1 MANLIKQKYLEGIDS
16 SKFKIEQ
23 GGAIKAVNASG
34 TLVDVFKF
42 DTAQNIVKIYNDKQV
57 ADTDFVNGL
66 INQEITNR
74 NDAISQAISDLINGA
89 PAALDTLREISD
101 ALAEDQTAL
110 DGLLE
115 SLTEYVK
122 LDGSRAFTDDL
133 PMGNNKI
140 TGLANGQLFDE
151 AVNKGQLDS
160 GVQEAKDYTD
170 NLEDRSMLLNGSQAM
185 LENLPMGSKKI
196 TGLANGQMFDEAV
209 NKGQLDSGVQEAKD
223 YTDNL
228 EDRVMLLNGS
238 QAMLENLP
246 MGSKKITGLANGQM
260 FDEAINKG
268 QLDSGVQEAKDYTD
282 NLEDRVMLLNG
293 SQAMTENLPMG
304 SKKITGLANGQ
315 MFDEAVNKGQ
325 LDSVEQGLQSQI
337 TTEKDRVDAIL
348 SMSQADKDSFVEI
361 VDLINSIDTGNSDAL
376 AGHLVDAE
384 DAHDASAIS
393 VVPAGNLA
401 ATQVQ
406 GALEELQVHID
417 TVEQS
422 VTNLDAYAQEVRS
435 DLDAEIADRGA
446 ADVVL
451 QGNIDTEV
459 AALEAEDLTLV
470 KLDGSRVMTGNFDIG
485 GFNAITSKILVD
497 GEGENTSGTNII
509 STVKFG
515 TEALAETN
523 AVGPRPFLFLK
534 GEDVDPTV
542 GYYGSS
548 PDEFGVNQVLY
559 QQATFLPN
567 FIDVRAPNY
576 TIENKWGT
584 LNLNAGN
591 GSEISIGSNGNSVI
605 SKFFGAITEF
615 HTEIKSL
622 TVQGFT
628 QYSTDYD
635 YAAGTSTSQ
644 LRIGM
649 DLDTGLI
656 PVIDLG
662 AKTKI
667 NGETGII
674 TNKVLLQDEN
684 GVAIVPVA
692 AEEAVNKA
700 YVDSQISEA
709 KDFAKQ
715 TFEIDVASELQY
727 VILSQQAVE
736 NSLVVFVNRL
746 ALHQGIDY
754 TVSVYFDPAS
764 YEAAPQTKITWMGD
778 FAVGGV
784 EAIEEGDVINVTY
797 MY

>member
-23 GGAIKAVNASG
+23 GGAIKAENSSG

-66 INQEITNR
+66 INDEITNR
-74 NDAISQAISDLINGA
+74 NAAISQAISDLINGA

-110 DGLLE
+110 DGLLQD
-115 SLTEYVK
+115 LTTYVK
-122 LDGSRAFTDDL
+122 LDGSRAFINNL
-133 PMGNNKI
+133 PMGSNKI
-140 TGLANGQLFDE
+140 TGLANGQMLDE

-185 LENLPMGSKKI
+185 IQNLPMGSNKI
-196 TGLANGQMFDEAV
+196 TGLANGQMLDEAVNKGQLDSGVQESKDYTDNLEDRSMLLNGSQAMIQNLPMGSNKITGLANGQMLDEAV

-238 QAMLENLP
+238 QIMIQNLP
-246 MGSKKITGLANGQM
+246 MGSNKITGLANGQM
-260 FDEAINKG
+260 
-268 QLDSGVQEAKDYTD
+268 L
-282 NLEDRVMLLNG
+282 
-293 SQAMTENLPMG
+293 
-304 SKKITGLANGQ
+304 
-315 MFDEAVNKGQ
+315 DEAVNKGQ

-348 SMSQADKDSFVEI
+348 SMADADKDSFVEI
-361 VDLINSIDTGNSDAL
+361 VTLINSIDTSNSDAL

-435 DLDAEIADRGA
+435 DLDTEIADRA
-446 ADVVL
+446 
-451 QGNIDTEV
+451 
-459 AALEAEDLTLV
+459 AEDLTLV
-470 KLDGSRVMTGNFDIG
+470 KLDGSRAMTGNFDIG

-548 PDEFGVNQVLY
+548 PDEFGVNQVLF

-567 FIDVRAPNY
+567 FIDVRAPQY
-576 TIENKWGT
+576 TIENKWGA

-591 GSEISIGSNGNSVI
+591 GSEIRIGSNGNSVI

-615 HTEIKSL
+615 QTEIKSF

-635 YAAGTSTSQ
+635 YEAGTSTSQ

-649 DLDTGLI
+649 DIDTGLI

-692 AEEAVNKA
+692 AEEVVNKA
-700 YVDSQISEA
+700 YVDSQISA
-709 KDFAKQ
+709 NKDFAKE
-715 TFEIDVASELQY
+715 TFEIDVTAELSY
-727 VILSQQAVE
+727 VELAQTPVA

-746 ALHQGIDY
+746 AVHENVDY
-754 TVSVYFDPAS
+754 TVSVVDGV
-764 YEAAPQTKITWMGD
+764 TRLTWAGD
-778 FAVGGV
+778 FAVGG
-784 EAIEEGDVINVTY
+784 IEEIELGDFIRVTY
-797 MY
+797 MF